1 VGRLLVIEGR
11 SLEITTIGVP
21 RDPGCAVCGASAPQ

>member
-1 VGRLLVIEGR
+1 VIEGR

-21 RDPGCAVCGASAPQ
+21 RDPGCAVCGAAAAH